1 MKNRQIP
8 SLLSAFLVDQD
19 GAIGIVILLL
29 LPILFGFAGLAVDM
43 GHSWVVKS
51 QLKNAADAG
60 ALRGARVLVPYTG
73 SPQTPNWALAL
84 SKAPDAVKLNFAD
97 TLNYNEEKRLT
108 DCEVTYGYWSFTTI
122 PPSLQSAGIVPTLN
136 DFPAVRVTVSKT
148 AGKNNGPVSG
158 YLAPVLNLIPGVS
171 IEPTVDVSAASVAI
185 ISFPTAMPPGG
196 LKPMVATT
204 DIIDK
209 YWGMTDPDNPG
220 QPFQFKLGDGTQAE
234 DTMWSTFK
242 VDNDSNAY
250 TKELIQ
256 NGNPESIAIK
266 DMVYLQPGVRAVD
279 YGPDQMGQFINQTV
293 VLPVVSP
300 TDLTKKEFAEIKD
313 FIAFRITGY
322 SQGGKY
328 IEGYFDKNFVITNP
342 QSGTGKPTNPYS
354 TSSAPQLVN

>member
-8 SLLSAFLVDQD
+8 KRLSAFLVDQE
-19 GAIGIVILLL
+19 GAFGIAIALL
-29 LPILFGFAGLAVDM
+29 LPVLFGFAALAVDI
-43 GHSWVVKS
+43 GHSYAVKS

-60 ALRGARVLVPYTG
+60 ALSGARALVPFTG
-73 SPQTPNWALAL
+73 SPLTPNWIGGQN
-84 SKAPDAVKLNFAD
+84 KATQTVVLNRAD
-97 TLNYNEEKRLT
+97 NKQLT
-108 DCEVTYGYWSFTTI
+108 DSEVTYGYWSFTTT
-122 PPSLQSAGIVPTLN
+122 PPSLKSAGSIPTAN
-136 DFPAVRVTVSKT
+136 DFPAVRVKVSKT
-148 AGKNNGPVSG
+148 AGKNDGPVTM
-158 YLAPVLNLIPGVS
+158 YLASILGVL
-171 IEPTVDVSAASVAI
+171 TADVSAASVAI
-185 ISFPTAMPPGG
+185 ISFPTSMPPGG

-209 YWGMTDPDNPG
+209 YWDMTDPDNPG

-279 YGPDQMGQFINQTV
+279 YGPDQMGQFVNQTV

-322 SQGGKY
+322 SQGGRY

>member
-8 SLLSAFLVDQD
+8 SRLSAFLVDQD

-29 LPILFGFAGLAVDM
+29 LPILFGFAGFAVDM

-97 TLNYNEEKRLT
+97 TLNYNEGKRLS
-108 DCEVTYGYWSFTTI
+108 DCEVTYGYWSFATN
-122 PPSLQSAGIVPTLN
+122 PPSLQSAGIVPTVN
-136 DFPAVRVTVSKT
+136 DFPAVRVKVSKT
-148 AGKNNGPVSG
+148 AGKNAGPVWR

-171 IEPTVDVSAASVAI
+171 VEPTVDVSAASVAI
-185 ISFPTAMPPGG
+185 ISFPTGMPPGG

-204 DIIDK
+204 DIINK
-209 YWGMTDPDNPG
+209 YWNLPG
-220 QPFQFKLGDGTQAE
+220 TVQFKLGEPDKKDTVN

-242 VDNDSNAY
+242 VDDNSNAY
-250 TKELIQ
+250 TKELILT
-256 NGNPESIAIK
+256 GNPTDVSIG
-266 DMVYLQPGVRAVD
+266 DSVWLQPGVRAVD
-279 YGPDQMGQFINQTV
+279 YGPTEMGKFINQTV

-300 TDLTKKEFAEIKD
+300 QDLTKKEFAPIKD
-313 FIAFRITGY
+313 FIAFHITGY
-322 SQGGKY
+322 SQGGQY
-328 IEGYFDKNFVITNP
+328 VEGYFDKNYVVTNP
-342 QSGTGKPTNPYS
+342 QKGTGKPTNPYS
-354 TSSAPQLVN
+354 TPSAPRLVN